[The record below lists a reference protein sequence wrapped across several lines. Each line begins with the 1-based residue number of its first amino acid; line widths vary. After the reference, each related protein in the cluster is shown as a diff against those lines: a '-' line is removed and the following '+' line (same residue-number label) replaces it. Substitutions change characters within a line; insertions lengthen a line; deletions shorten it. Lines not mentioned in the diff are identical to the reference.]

1 VQSHARLRLNVRLL
15 PVAKLLPPSQPYGDP
30 VIFSV
35 SHGYSMPTAAQLLE
49 HLERQ
54 ENCEVRDVSWK
65 RPGYG
70 NLAEVGIPVR
80 LETIEFVVM
89 SSYSDILIYRRSG
102 NKARFYDFCE
112 SVRQMEFSDAT

>member
-1 VQSHARLRLNVRLL
+1 MTVV
-15 PVAKLLPPSQPYGDP
+15 KLVPLSQPYGDP

-35 SHGYSMPTAAQLLE
+35 PHGYSMPVAVQLLE

-54 ENCEVRDVSWK
+54 ENCEIADVSWK

-70 NLAEVGIPVR
+70 KLVEVGIPVR
-80 LETIEFVVM
+80 LGTIEFAVM
-89 SSYSDILIYRRSG
+89 SSYGDILIYRRAG
-102 NKARFYDFCE
+102 NKATFYDFCE